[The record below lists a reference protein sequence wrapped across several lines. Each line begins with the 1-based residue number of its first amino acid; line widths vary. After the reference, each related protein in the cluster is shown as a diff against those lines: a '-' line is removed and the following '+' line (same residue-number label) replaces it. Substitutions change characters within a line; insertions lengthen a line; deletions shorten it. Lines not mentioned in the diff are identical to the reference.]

1 MSMSEHTEIKTYSD
15 EQTEGIK
22 IHKYVQFDSLSIE
35 WATPQDFYE
44 KLDQEFGFELDVCS
58 TIENAKC
65 SKFYTKA
72 EDGLKQEWTG
82 VCWCNPPY
90 GREIKHWMKKAYE
103 SSLKGATVVCL
114 IPARTDTQW
123 WHDYVI
129 HAKDIR
135 YIKGRLK
142 FGGATNSAPFA
153 SIVAV
158 FQGVEHE

>member
-1 MSMSEHTEIKTYSD
+1 MSMSDAELKTYSD
-15 EQTEGIK
+15 KHTEGIK

-35 WATPQDFYE
+35 WATPQDFYD

-90 GREIKHWMKKAYE
+90 GREIKHWIKKAYE

-129 HAKDIR
+129 HAKEIR
-135 YIKGRLK
+135 YVKGRLK

-158 FQGVEHE
+158 FQGVAHD

>member
-1 MSMSEHTEIKTYSD
+1 MSEHTEIKTYTD

-129 HAKDIR
+129 HAKEIR
-135 YIKGRLK
+135 YVKGRLK

-153 SIVAV
+153 LIVAV

>member
-1 MSMSEHTEIKTYSD
+1 MSEHTEIKTYTD

-22 IHKYVQFDSLSIE
+22 IHKYVQFDSLSIK

-129 HAKDIR
+129 HAKEIR
-135 YIKGRLK
+135 YVKGRLK
-142 FGGATNSAPFA
+142 FGGATNSAPFD

-158 FQGVEHE
+158 FQGVENE

>member
-1 MSMSEHTEIKTYSD
+1 MSMSEIEIKTYSD
-15 EQTEGIK
+15 DDTEGIK
-22 IHKYVQFDSLSIE
+22 IYKYVQFDSLSIE
-35 WATPQDFYE
+35 WATPQDFYD

-72 EDGLKQEWTG
+72 EDGLKQEWSG

-129 HAKDIR
+129 HAKEIR
-135 YIKGRLK
+135 YVKGRLK

-158 FQGVEHE
+158 FQGVENE

>member
-1 MSMSEHTEIKTYSD
+1 MSEHTEIKTYTD

-22 IHKYVQFDSLSIE
+22 IHKYVQFDSLSIK

-129 HAKDIR
+129 HAKEIR
-135 YIKGRLK
+135 YVKGRLK

-158 FQGVEHE
+158 FQGVENE